1 MEILIKASQLILSLS
16 ILVIIHEL
24 GHYLAARLFKVRV
37 EKFYLFFNLWFSL
50 FKFKKGDTEYG
61 VGWLPLGGYVK
72 IAGMIDESMDKEQ
85 MKQPPKPHEFRSKP
99 AWQRLIIMVG
109 GVVFNL
115 FLATFIYIIILSSHG
130 EEYLP
135 PQNLKYG
142 IVAEPLGV
150 EIGLQT
156 GDNILELDGKK
167 VYCFLDIRKD
177 LLLGSTMTITIERN
191 GEQMLINIPEGFQ
204 GKLLTAK
211 GQGFASPRFP
221 FIVEGFVATSAA
233 KDAGVLPG
241 DHVVG
246 IDGMETWSF
255 DEFRAKIAEYKNQE
269 TTLMVKRNGEVL
281 ELPISIPEEG
291 VIGAT
296 VQPLSKL
303 LKFERRKYSIIAA
316 IPAGV
321 AKVFTSTVDYV
332 RQFGLLFKKEVKVSE
347 NLGGFITIG
356 SFFPA
361 SWDWLHFWT
370 FTAFLSV
377 VLAFMNILPIPA
389 LDGGHVMF
397 LLYEMIT
404 RRKPNEKF
412 MEYAQIAGMIILLSL
427 LLFVNFN
434 DIMRLFK

>member
-24 GHYLAARLFKVRV
+24 GHYLAARLFNVRV
-37 EKFYLFFNLWFSL
+37 EKFYLFFNPWFSI
-50 FKFKKGDTEYG
+50 FKFKKGNTEYG

-85 MKQPPKPHEFRSKP
+85 MKQPPKPYEFRSKP

-115 FLATFIYIIILSSHG
+115 VLAALIYIVVLSTKG

-142 IVAEPLGV
+142 VVAESLGK

-167 VYCFLDIRKD
+167 VFCFLKIRKD
-177 LLLGSTMTITIERN
+177 LLLGNPKSITIERN
-191 GEQMLINIPEGFQ
+191 GQPMVLDIPDGFQ
-204 GKLLTAK
+204 GKLLQTK
-211 GQGFASPRFP
+211 GQGFANPRYP
-221 FIVEGFVATSAA
+221 FIVDGFAPVSAA

-246 IDGMETWSF
+246 IGGKQTWSF
-255 DEFRAKIAEYKNQE
+255 DEFRSTIAEYKNQE
-269 TTLMVKRNGEVL
+269 TNLGILRNGEFI

-296 VQPLSKL
+296 VKPLNQL
-303 LKFERRKYSIIAA
+303 LQFEHRKYSIIAA

-321 AKVFTSTVDYV
+321 AKVYTSTVDYI

-389 LDGGHVMF
+389 LDGGHVVF

-412 MEYAQIAGMIILLSL
+412 LEYAQIAGMVILLGL
-427 LLFVNFN
+427 IVFVNFN
-434 DIMRLFK
+434 DIFRLFK

>member
-1 MEILIKASQLILSLS
+1 MEVLIKASQLLLSLS
-16 ILVIIHEL
+16 ILVVIHEL
-24 GHYLAARLFKVRV
+24 GHFLAARAFKVRV
-37 EKFYLFFNLWFSL
+37 EKFYLFFNPWFSL
-50 FKFKKGDTEYG
+50 FKFKRGDTEYG

-85 MKQPPKPHEFRSKP
+85 MKQPAKPDEFRAKP

-115 FLATFIYIIILSSHG
+115 FLAALIYMVILSTYG

-135 PQNLKYG
+135 PENLKYG

-150 EIGLQT
+150 EVGLQN
-156 GDNILELDGKK
+156 GDKIIELDGQRII
-167 VYCFLDIRKD
+167 CFLDLRKD
-177 LLLGSTMTITIERN
+177 LLLGSVKSITVDRN
-191 GEQMLINIPEGFQ
+191 GQVLILDIPEDFQ
-204 GKLLTAK
+204 GKLLQAK
-211 GQGFASPRFP
+211 GQGFVSPRFP
-221 FIVEGFVATSAA
+221 FIVEEFMPKSAA

-241 DHVVG
+241 DQIVG
-246 IDGMETWSF
+246 IDTIATWSF
-255 DEFRAKIAEYKNQE
+255 DEFSANIANFKNE
-269 TTLMVKRNGEVL
+269 NTTLTVLRDGETL
-281 ELPISIPEEG
+281 QLPISIPEEG
-291 VIGAT
+291 LIGAF
-296 VQPLSKL
+296 VQPIDKL
-303 LKFERRKYSIIAA
+303 LDFERRKYSVFAA

-321 AKVFTSTVDYV
+321 AKVYTSTVDYV
-332 RQFGLLFKKEVKVSE
+332 KQFRLLFKKEVKVSE

-361 SWDWLHFWT
+361 QWDWLHFWT

-397 LLYEMIT
+397 LMYELVT